1 MTNFFHQFLEPD
13 HIDTKKET
21 NLSLMKEVFALE
33 VDDFVSAHDV
43 LFRKY
48 DFDKHYDKTAK
59 KYSCDKMPW
68 KINDVPEGLIEGIA
82 KRGVQFPHAV
92 YMKMRR
98 NIKHDT
104 TFFASWNFQ
113 VGEYSVGTLTIPG
126 AGYAVRTYDMVEKD
140 LRKLIQRIVNSYN
153 ESSEVFTYMQGL
165 NIKFEAIPKEDD
177 FGNYGR
183 IIGLVLAQSQLLK
196 TRNIQP
202 EVMIVETPHRVVE
215 DKRRHG

>member
-1 MTNFFHQFLEPD
+1 MTQFFQQFLEPD
-13 HIDTKKET
+13 IEEDIKEET

-48 DFDKHYDKTAK
+48 DFDKHYDKLAK
-59 KYSCDKMPW
+59 TYDCEEKTPW
-68 KINDVPEGLIEGIA
+68 KIEALTEGIA
-82 KRGVQFPHAV
+82 KKGVQFPHAE

-98 NIKHDT
+98 NTKHGN

-113 VGEYSVGTLTIPG
+113 IGEYSVGTLTVPG
-126 AGYAVRTYDMVEKD
+126 SGYALRTYNMVEKD

-153 ESSEVFTYMQGL
+153 ESSDVFTYMQGI

-183 IIGLVLAQSQLLK
+183 TIGLALVRGVSRLH
-196 TRNIQP
+196 P

-215 DKRRHG
+215 DKRHG